1 MMQAAPAHTNKPD
14 DFIVYKKGSKAFK
27 QNHGWIGDDGE
38 ITVGSIKRYYNP
50 VKRPRPKDKPAEL
63 LEDSGLASIEVPTFD
78 NTKAYATG
86 GGIGGYFEGQVDGRG
101 NGMSDE
107 IPFEVEGNDPDKA
120 LLSRDEYVI
129 PADAVAMLGNGSS
142 NGGAERLDGFIKQLR
157 EQSFGTQE
165 QQQPIE
171 RQQGLSGL
179 A

>member
-1 MMQAAPAHTNKPD
+1 M
-14 DFIVYKKGSKAFK
+14 I
-27 QNHGWIGDDGE
+27 GE

-63 LEDSGLASIEVPTFD
+63 LEDSGLASIDPPTFD
-78 NTKAYATG
+78 NRPVIKKATG

-142 NGGAERLDGFIKQLR
+142 NGGAERLDQFIKQLR
-157 EQSFGTQE
+157 TQSFGTQE

-179 A
+179 I